1 MSFLKSLNAGI
12 VSSYPYDTYSDYP
25 NTSFPEGDDYPEFGV
40 YWAHPVVP
48 DNPDQALYDAAE
60 SVPVFNES
68 LNRWEQSWVISD
80 KPLPFVVPN
89 WTGFYDGLIMSST
102 YNHLLGLTVPYP
114 SISGVM
120 AVMGVAILQGQS
132 DPSNPSRLAALQAAV
147 SAILSVL
154 NALEIPLT
162 SEQLTE
168 VRVLLDANGFNE
180 ITLG

>member
-1 MSFLKSLNAGI
+1 MTTTVDEI
-12 VSSYPYDTYSDYP
+12 VIRESGEIVLAEKTEVGNTFAYSRRSINP
-25 NTSFPEGDDYPEFGV
+25 GDDYSLEVPR
-40 YWAHPVVP
+40 VVLVCDLVHNEDYLETP
-48 DNPDQALYDAAE
+48 INPI
-60 SVPVFNES
+60 NS
-68 LNRWEQSWVISD
+68 L
-80 KPLPFVVPN
+80 N
-89 WTGFYDGLIMSST
+89 WTGFYDGLIISQT

-162 SEQLTE
+162 SEQLAE
-168 VRVLLDANGFNE
+168 VRGLLDSNGFEAVN
-180 ITLG
+180 LS